1 MDRFLLKDATRTEV
15 AADLRESGEGLFQG
29 LKSVRENSIR
39 ESLDVQTEGAAA
51 FRLLNSAKN
60 IAAALAAG
68 I

>member
-1 MDRFLLKDATRTEV
+1 V

-51 FRLLNSAKN
+51 FRLLNAAKN